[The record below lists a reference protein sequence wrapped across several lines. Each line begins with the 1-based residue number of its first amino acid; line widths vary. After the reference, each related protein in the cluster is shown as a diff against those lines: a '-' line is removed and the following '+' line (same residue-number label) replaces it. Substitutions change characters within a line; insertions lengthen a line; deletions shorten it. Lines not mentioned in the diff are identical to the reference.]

1 MDSGGIIAQP
11 WRTSSLNGLRLD
23 AIRAEWMPYR
33 LFPYERELGIR
44 ELASLGMDVLD
55 DDGFGLTLAGD
66 PARALRRSTYFASMA
81 SNGDMGV
88 TEQAAVESVHLNLRD
103 GSGVRQATRYGLHGI
118 HEYKG
123 KFNPQVVR
131 SLCNVVDPTAEVL
144 VDPFCGS
151 GTSLVEALRLGM
163 SAVGIDQSPMACFI
177 AEAKLRA
184 MSCLSKADLA
194 DELLDLAGRCA
205 VELDRGQMSGDM
217 ADLRPLL
224 GADAVSYLERWFTP
238 EALSALA
245 NALALLDGVRGSDA
259 GYLALVALSSILRQ
273 ISLQLPEDLRVRRR
287 PEPFTAP
294 ALAPRFLDAIDGMR
308 RGLIEMEDWPQC
320 DGGWNVRH
328 SSAEAVPGYQSL
340 PRGRRLIVTSPPY
353 ATALPYIDTDR
364 LSVVA
369 LGLADSGSLLEL
381 ERGLIGSREWTR
393 AEQVRWDAF
402 RSSNE
407 LALPTEV
414 VAICERIDRLN
425 DDGRAGFRRKA
436 VPSLLYRYFARMGA
450 AIDRWAQILTAGE
463 AAVLI
468 VGHNHT
474 TAGGEKVSIPTPRL
488 LARIA
493 ETRGFGVD
501 EILKLETW
509 PRYGLH
515 AANGVPG
522 EDAVVLRRARG

>member
-1 MDSGGIIAQP
+1 
-11 WRTSSLNGLRLD
+11 
-23 AIRAEWMPYR
+23 MPYR
-33 LFPYERELGIR
+33 LFPYERQLGIR

-55 DDGFGLTLAGD
+55 DDGLGLTLAGD
-66 PARALRRSTYFASMA
+66 PERALRRSTYFASMS
-81 SNGDMGV
+81 SNGAMAMTD
-88 TEQAAVESVHLNLRD
+88 QAAVESVHLDLRD
-103 GSGVRQATRYGLHGI
+103 GNGVRQATRYGLHGI

-131 SLCNVVDPTAEVL
+131 SLCNIVDPTADVL
-144 VDPFCGS
+144 IDPFCGS

-184 MSCLSKADLA
+184 MSCLSKVDLA
-194 DELLDLAGRCA
+194 DELLDLAERCA
-205 VELDRGQMSGDM
+205 VELDRGQMLGDT
-217 ADLRPLL
+217 ADLQSFL
-224 GADAVSYLERWFTP
+224 GPGAVAYLDRWFTP
-238 EALSALA
+238 EVLSALA
-245 NALALLDGVRGSDA
+245 NALTLLDGVRDSDA
-259 GYLALVALSSILRQ
+259 GHLALVALSSILRPV
-273 ISLQLPEDLRVRRR
+273 SLQLPEDLRVRRR

-294 ALAPRFLDAIDGMR
+294 ALAPLFVDAIDGVR
-308 RGLIEMEDWPQC
+308 RGLVEMEDWPQHD
-320 DGGWNVRH
+320 DGWTVRH
-328 SSAEAVPGYQSL
+328 SSAEAFPGYQTL
-340 PRGRRLIVTSPPY
+340 PQGRRLVITSPPY

-364 LSVVA
+364 LSVVT

-393 AEQVRWDAF
+393 AEQVRWDVF
-402 RSSNE
+402 RRTNQ
-407 LALPTEV
+407 LALPPDV
-414 VAICERIDRLN
+414 VAICERIAQLN

-436 VPSLLYRYFARMGA
+436 VPSLLYRYFARMGG
-450 AIDRWAQILTAGE
+450 AIERWAQILSPGE

-474 TAGGEKVSIPTPRL
+474 TAGGEKVSVPTPQL

-493 ETRGFGVD
+493 ETRGFWVD
-501 EILKLETW
+501 EIIKLETW

-522 EDAVVLRRARG
+522 EDAVIIRRARG